1 MTKYKL
7 LKDLPWCKAGEIF
20 ERKDDKFTLLHA
32 PDLYTSNIKNVDEW
46 FEKVKQLTIN
56 DIDWNYIPKKG
67 ESYYYVMDN
76 DYAIYNGIAGRE
88 IYDADSLDK
97 AMILVGNCFKT
108 EEEAKAYAEWLKAVA
123 ELRRSSDFKPDWSDS
138 SKSKFYVVCNAKYK
152 ELSVDFSNFWNHE
165 ALVYYQTGQGAQNSI
180 KDHKQ
185 AWLTYFGVREND

>member
-20 ERKDDKFTLLHA
+20 ERKDDKFTLPHA
-32 PDLYTSNIKNVDEW
+32 PDMYTSDIKSVDEW

-67 ESYYYVMDN
+67 ESYYYAIDN
-76 DYAIYNGIAGRE
+76 DYAICNGIVGRE
-88 IYDADSLDK
+88 IYDAHPLDK

-123 ELRRSSDFKPDWSDS
+123 ELRRSSDYKPDMSYNEDS
-138 SKSKFYVVCNAKYK
+138 KLYVRDQIVLADSCC
-152 ELSVDFSNFWNHE
+152 
-165 ALVYYQTGQGAQNSI
+165 ALVLGQVFNYLFEQSCLRLDSTTRSGLRL
-180 KDHKQ
+180 KDGKKII
-185 AWLTYFGVREND
+185 LRGN